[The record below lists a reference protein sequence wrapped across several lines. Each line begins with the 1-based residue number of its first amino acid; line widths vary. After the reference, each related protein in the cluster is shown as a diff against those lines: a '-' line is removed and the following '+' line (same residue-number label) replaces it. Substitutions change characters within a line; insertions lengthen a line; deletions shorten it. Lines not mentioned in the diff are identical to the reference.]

1 MNEVELLKNQLAWKD
16 VVLEFGDTVINTQ
29 RRTIKRQ
36 NKQIIFLAFV
46 GIAGWYAWSKAVA
59 KAKKA
64 EDKLKERKI
73 DDEFLS

>member
-1 MNEVELLKNQLAWKD
+1 MNEVELLKNQLAWKGI
-16 VVLEFGDTVINTQ
+16 VLEFGDKVINSQ
-29 RRTIKRQ
+29 KKTIKRQ

-46 GIAGWYAWSKAVA
+46 GITGWYAWSRAVT